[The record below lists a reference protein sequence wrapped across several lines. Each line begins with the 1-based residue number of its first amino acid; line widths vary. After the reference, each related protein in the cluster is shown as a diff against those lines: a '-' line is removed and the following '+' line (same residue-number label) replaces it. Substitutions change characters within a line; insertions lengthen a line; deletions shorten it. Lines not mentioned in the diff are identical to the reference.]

1 MNQEFSKIKD
11 IVPKLV
17 ITIRGHIFFLLNFLR
32 NILLIST
39 ALLCLC
45 CLLRL
50 VNC

>member
-1 MNQEFSKIKD
+1 MNQEISKIKD

-17 ITIRGHIFFLLNFLR
+17 LTPRGRIFFLLNFLP
-32 NILLIST
+32 IST